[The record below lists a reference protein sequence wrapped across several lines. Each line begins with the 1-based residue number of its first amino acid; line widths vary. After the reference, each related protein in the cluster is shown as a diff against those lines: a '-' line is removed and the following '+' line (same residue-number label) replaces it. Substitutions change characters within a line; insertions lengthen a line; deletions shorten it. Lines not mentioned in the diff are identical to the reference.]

1 MFKSFPFCILLYP
14 LVKNFL
20 EHPISSKSWS
30 GLALSNVAAAA
41 SAAMLPI
48 TLYALLL
55 WLAWTSGFESHE
67 QRNVKLRKFEGSLH
81 DIWNSSQLIV
91 LIANLHSI
99 LIEKKSIIFVVLGW
113 MLDALYL
120 KLMLQLWRWLITEGV
135 VMCTKLNSRVYVT
148 KTLGK
153 NNNL

>member
-1 MFKSFPFCILLYP
+1 MLFANYCIDIVKAIKLQLKNYRMFTRTCKFIKKNQLTNYKYVHSTLFKSFPFCILLYP

-55 WLAWTSGFESHE
+55 WLA
-67 QRNVKLRKFEGSLH
+67 
-81 DIWNSSQLIV
+81 
-91 LIANLHSI
+91 
-99 LIEKKSIIFVVLGW
+99 
-113 MLDALYL
+113 
-120 KLMLQLWRWLITEGV
+120 
-135 VMCTKLNSRVYVT
+135 
-148 KTLGK
+148 
-153 NNNL
+153 